1 MMMIDLNKAVSL
13 AVVALLALILMLGSL
28 STSYSQVFAKA
39 GSSSNNGKDGSGSG
53 SGSGSGDGSGN
64 NNDNNQNSNPGD
76 SNNPGNDQQPP
87 KDQQPP
93 ADVGVNP
100 QPPAIDP
107 LLPVTPPE
115 KIDCSKTPDDP
126 SCKPKDIVPPV
137 DCSVTPNDPACLKH
151 CLALG
156 CPGSPPAPGPIP
168 IQGPDKDCQFHPELD
183 KCKSDNGKC
192 PPGFSNNGNDH
203 CYKTGPCPPGFARE
217 DNDES
222 GACKPKHP
230 PIIICPPG
238 THRDDH
244 KCIINCPPG
253 FHPRHGI
260 CTKVIIIHKHIK
272 THVRSNTDVNSM
284 VTSNTH
290 LTDDLTVGEAIDGCK
305 DVNSNSA
312 KDLQKSC
319 DIFMVSTFNYCL
331 THQSI
336 AHKDSNICSDPL
348 YVKNVPQY
356 IDDNNVNLKLFP
368 PTIYNIVP

>member
-1 MMMIDLNKAVSL
+1 MMMINLNKAVSL
-13 AVVALLALILMLGSL
+13 AVVASLALILILGSL

-39 GSSSNNGKDGSGSG
+39 GSSSNNGKDGSGSD
-53 SGSGSGDGSGN
+53 DGSGN

-222 GACKPKHP
+222 GACKKQKQP
-230 PIIICPPG
+230 PIC
-238 THRDDH
+238 THQFPNP
-244 KCIINCPPG
+244 NCPPPP
-253 FHPRHGI
+253 HPICKPPFKLIHGR
-260 CTKVIIIHKHIK
+260 CTEIINIIINIHKNTKHIS
-272 THVRSNTDVNSM
+272 SNSNPSSM
-284 VTSNTH
+284 VTKDTR
-290 LTDDLTVGEAIDGCK
+290 LTPELTVGEAIDGCK

-336 AHKDSNICSDPL
+336 AHKDSNICSDSL
-348 YVKNVPQY
+348 YLKNVPQY
-356 IDDNNVNLKLFP
+356 IDTNNVNLKLFP